1 MVANGNPGQ
10 DGCARSQPYPATYA
24 DGGVGKILPARGGK
38 MVIECGEDNAV
49 ADQAVIPDVD
59 AALILELAARVD
71 EYAFPD
77 VNVATEIGVERRKQ
91 GERIVRLLFREA
103 GKKALN
109 LLRRVVGV
117 VQFAQDA
124 PCGITLRSH
133 EGNHLFSLQ
142 RFSRCY
148 LSAKYLKRH
157 HRLSQGAAQLPRLYH
172 ETRFVVN
179 PFQGAVRAN
188 ALGNAFAYV
197 RFTRY
202 DVRFINNVR
211 VAQISRIINV
221 C

>member
-117 VQFAQDA
+117 VQLAQDA

-133 EGNHLFSLQ
+133 AHCLKNKVTEG
-142 RFSRCY
+142 
-148 LSAKYLKRH
+148 
-157 HRLSQGAAQLPRLYH
+157 
-172 ETRFVVN
+172 T
-179 PFQGAVRAN
+179 
-188 ALGNAFAYV
+188 
-197 RFTRY
+197 
-202 DVRFINNVR
+202 
-211 VAQISRIINV
+211 
-221 C
+221 